1 MIPVFVILGCLE
13 CIGKNQYPVTT
24 DYSVVSKLF
33 EKLENERFVDYIEKG
48 DFLWYPVWLHMFL
61 FNCRTSDSGSWWNC

>member
-1 MIPVFVILGCLE
+1 MIPVLVILGCLE

-24 DYSVVSKLF
+24 HYSVVSKLF

-48 DFLWYPVWLHMFL
+48 DFL
-61 FNCRTSDSGSWWNC
+61 